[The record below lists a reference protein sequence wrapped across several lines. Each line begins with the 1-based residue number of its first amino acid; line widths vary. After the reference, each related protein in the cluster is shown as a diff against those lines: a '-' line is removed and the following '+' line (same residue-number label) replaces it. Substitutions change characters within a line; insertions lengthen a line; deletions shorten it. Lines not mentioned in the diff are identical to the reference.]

1 MVRTEK
7 TEKVISKGTL
17 VHVTAARGDT
27 PMAHRAITKHG
38 NLWLVDH
45 PVHRPDK
52 SAPIWYWCKSLATG
66 WFYDFHVDEMEIAY
80 EADD

>member
-7 TEKVISKGTL
+7 AIPKGTL
-17 VHVTAARGDT
+17 VHVTAARGNIS
-27 PMAHRAITKHG
+27 MAHEMIAKHG
-38 NLWLVDH
+38 NLWLVDT
-45 PVHRPDK
+45 PVRINTGK

-66 WFYDFHVDEMEIAY
+66 AFFDFHVDEMEIAD